1 MQKEYSY
8 RYDKEFSCLQK
19 IDKNGAILDAMQMP
33 EGDLLKVALL
43 LKGTKDVRDEVE
55 RKLSK
60 H

>member
-1 MQKEYSY
+1 MHKEYSY

-19 IDKNGAILDAMQMP
+19 IDANGAILDAMQMP
-33 EGDLLKVALL
+33 EGDLLKVASL
-43 LKGTKDVRDEVE
+43 LKGTKDVRNEVE